1 MVIFFTEQDIVSFGE
16 YMISQKRKDFYINN
30 PTIQNNLE
38 ELLSQVN
45 NVDLENWMKISNTP
59 QQDPPKSNMKLIN

>member
-1 MVIFFTEQDIVSFGE
+1 
-16 YMISQKRKDFYINN
+16 MISQKRKDFYINN

>member
-1 MVIFFTEQDIVSFGE
+1 MVIMFTEADLVSFGE

-30 PTIQNNLE
+30 PTIQDNLE

-45 NVDLENWMKISNTP
+45 NIDLENWMRISNTP
-59 QQDPPKSNMKLIN
+59 QQEPTKSNLKLVN

>member
-1 MVIFFTEQDIVSFGE
+1 MVIMFTEADLVSFGE

-30 PTIQNNLE
+30 PTIQDNLE

-45 NVDLENWMKISNTP
+45 NIDLENWMRISNTP
-59 QQDPPKSNMKLIN
+59 QQEPPKSNLKLVN